1 MTRPAVARIVLALAL
16 AGCGAPAGG
25 PLVAEDAA
33 SAALLAGAAA
43 AWGRPELAAAEADPA
58 QATVRWGDCP
68 LGGAEGGSA
77 VLGCWDGTTI
87 WLSPALL
94 SDEMAPLGPRV
105 AAHEVGHWL
114 RGDGSHLAHAAQ
126 GGPCLDR
133 ERGPALM
140 CPSAGPEVTDADREF
155 VLGE

>member
-1 MTRPAVARIVLALAL
+1 MTRIARILFALAL

-33 SAALLAGAAA
+33 SATLLAGAAA
-43 AWGRPELAAAEADPA
+43 AWGRPELAAAEPDAA
-58 QATVRWGDCP
+58 RATVRWGECP
-68 LGGAEGGSA
+68 LPGQEA
-77 VLGCWDGTTI
+77 LGCWDGMTI
-87 WLSPALL
+87 WLSPTLQ

-105 AAHEVGHWL
+105 TAHEVGHWL
-114 RGDGSHLAHAAQ
+114 RGDGLHLQREAL

-140 CPSAGPEVTDADREF
+140 CPSAGATVTDADREF
-155 VLGE
+155 VLKGDI